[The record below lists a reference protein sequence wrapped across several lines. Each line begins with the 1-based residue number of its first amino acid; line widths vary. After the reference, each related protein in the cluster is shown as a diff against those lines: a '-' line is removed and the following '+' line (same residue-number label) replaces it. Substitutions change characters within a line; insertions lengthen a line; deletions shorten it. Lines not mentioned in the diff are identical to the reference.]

1 MLLLLFPAAQSCY
14 PQRHGHLHLI
24 HCFLLAQ
31 SHLLLIE
38 ELKHEER
45 MSKFDRSTLP
55 PLAVDRGLISGNT
68 ASEDSDI
75 SEAECRAQGS
85 WGASKERYYLR
96 HCGGGR
102 GEYHSVSIRLY

>member
-1 MLLLLFPAAQSCY
+1 
-14 PQRHGHLHLI
+14 
-24 HCFLLAQ
+24 
-31 SHLLLIE
+31 
-38 ELKHEER
+38 

-96 HCGGGR
+96 HCRGGR